1 MDPGIKTF
9 IEGEM
14 VDFGIAF
21 QTERKSFLSKKISAS
36 GDLSDSIDYAIDQQA
51 REDTA
56 AIMLNF
62 AEHGRYIDM
71 KRLQAVMPSGA
82 NNDYVK
88 AIEDWIRVRGW
99 EQKFIAA
106 FVKKHPTIKVTPSV
120 LRRIAWGIVYNR
132 AFKMVR
138 RKRWYNGKRTASVA
152 DLFNTVVAGL
162 PDVTGD
168 IFKKAFAK

>member
-1 MDPGIKTF
+1 MDIEIKEF

-21 QTERKSFLSKKISAS
+21 QTERRAFLSKKISAS
-36 GDLSDSIDYAIDQQA
+36 NELSESLDYEIDRQA
-51 REDTA
+51 RADTA

-71 KRLQAVMPSGA
+71 KKLKAVMPSGT

-88 AIEDWIRVRGW
+88 AIEEWIRVRGW
-99 EQKFIAA
+99 EQKFINA
-106 FVKKHPTIKVTPSV
+106 FVKKYPKRKVTPSV

-138 RKRWYNGKRTASVA
+138 RKRWYNGKRTHSVA
-152 DLFNTVVAGL
+152 DFFNVVVAGL
-162 PDVTGD
+162 PDVTSD
-168 IFKKAFAK
+168 IIRKAFKK